1 MRQQERKIQREA
13 FSNQTTTIPCKGS
26 VFVGFL
32 TVCPASAHDRGVWRK
47 RGPWNDGPTAKFAK
61 IGHFFVHALL
71 PAGSLD
77 GCASLFV
84 GVRDDVAVYS
94 GGSVGDGSCEG
105 DV

>member
-1 MRQQERKIQREA
+1 MI
-13 FSNQTTTIPCKGS
+13 G
-26 VFVGFL
+26 VFG
-32 TVCPASAHDRGVWRK
+32 GK
-47 RGPWNDGPTAKFAK
+47 GPWNDGPTAKFAK